1 MSPITIALILLLSGM
16 AFIVLEIFLPSGGV
30 LGFVAAV
37 LLVAAVVYAYLKC
50 DIAVGTA
57 FLAATVITVPVM
69 IGIAI
74 RVWPHTPMGR
84 MILLD
89 SATEEYADSPG
100 SPSHTELVGRRG
112 MARSNLLP
120 SGVAE
125 IDGNRWDVII
135 VGPAADRGDLIEV
148 VEVEGN
154 RILVTRVDETE
165 NVPAPDLEP
174 EASES
179 LTTRNDEIFEDDPFA

>member
-1 MSPITIALILLLSGM
+1 MSPITIALILLLSGL
-16 AFIVLEIFLPSGGV
+16 ALIVLEMFIPSGGV
-30 LGFVAAV
+30 LGFIAAV
-37 LLVAAVVYAYLKC
+37 LLIGAVVYAYLKC

-57 FLAATVITVPVM
+57 FLAATVVTVPVM

-89 SATEEYADSPG
+89 SATDEYVDSHESFG
-100 SPSHTELVGRRG
+100 HTELVGRRG
-112 MARSNLLP
+112 IARSNLLP

-154 RILVTRVDETE
+154 RVLVTKVDETE
-165 NVPAPDLEP
+165 AAPEPAAEESPT
-174 EASES
+174 ES

>member
-1 MSPITIALILLLSGM
+1 MSPITIALILLLSGL
-16 AFIVLEIFLPSGGV
+16 AFIVLEMFLPSGGV

-57 FLAATVITVPVM
+57 FLAAAVVTVPIM
-69 IGIAI
+69 IGVAI
-74 RVWPHTPMGR
+74 RIWPHTPMGR

-89 SATEEYADSPG
+89 SATEEFVDSHASSG
-100 SPSHTELVGRRG
+100 HTELVGRQG
-112 MARSNLLP
+112 IARSNLLP

-125 IDGNRWDVII
+125 IDGKRWDVII

-154 RILVTRVDETE
+154 RILVTRVDETQDIPE
-165 NVPAPDLEP
+165 PAPK
-174 EASES
+174 EATTES
-179 LTTRNDEIFEDDPFA
+179 LTTRNDQIFEDDPFA

>member
-1 MSPITIALILLLSGM
+1 MSPITIALILLLSGL
-16 AFIVLEIFLPSGGV
+16 ALIVLELFIPSGGV
-30 LGFVAAV
+30 LGFIAAV
-37 LLVAAVVYAYLKC
+37 LLVSAVVYAYWKC

-57 FLAATVITVPVM
+57 FLAAAVITVPVM

-74 RVWPHTPMGR
+74 RIWPHTPMGR

-89 SATEEYADSPG
+89 SATEEYVDSHASSG
-100 SPSHTELVGRRG
+100 HTELVGRRG
-112 MARSNLLP
+112 IARSNLLP

-154 RILVTRVDETE
+154 RILVARVDET
-165 NVPAPDLEP
+165 NDAPAPAAEH
-174 EASES
+174 AAAES

>member
-1 MSPITIALILLLSGM
+1 MSPITIALILLLSGL
-16 AFIVLEIFLPSGGV
+16 AFIVLELFLPSGGV
-30 LGFVAAV
+30 LGFIAAV
-37 LLVAAVVYAYLKC
+37 LLVGSVVYAYLKC

-57 FLAATVITVPVM
+57 FLAATVITVPIM

-74 RVWPHTPMGR
+74 RVWPYTPMGR

-89 SATEEYADSPG
+89 SATEEYVDSHESSG
-100 SPSHTELVGRRG
+100 HTELVGRRG
-112 MARSNLLP
+112 IARSNLLP

-165 NVPAPDLEP
+165 EVTAQSTEQ
-174 EASES
+174 EATQS
-179 LTTRNDEIFEDDPFA
+179 LTSRNDEIFEDDPFA

>member
-1 MSPITIALILLLSGM
+1 MSPITIALILLLSGL
-16 AFIVLEIFLPSGGV
+16 AFIVLEMFLPSGGI

-37 LLVAAVVYAYLKC
+37 LLVASVVYAYLKC
-50 DIAVGTA
+50 DIAIGTA
-57 FLAATVITVPVM
+57 FLAAAVITVPIM
-69 IGIAI
+69 IGAAI

-89 SATEEYADSPG
+89 SATEEYADARENPV
-100 SPSHTELVGRRG
+100 HTELVGRQG
-112 MARSNLLP
+112 IARSNLLP

-165 NVPAPDLEP
+165 NIPEP
-174 EASES
+174 SPQSDTAES

>member
-1 MSPITIALILLLSGM
+1 MSPISIALILLLSGL
-16 AFIVLEIFLPSGGV
+16 AVIVLEMFIPSGGV
-30 LGFVAAV
+30 LGFIAAV

-57 FLAATVITVPVM
+57 FLAVTVVTVPVL
-69 IGIAI
+69 IGVAI
-74 RVWPHTPMGR
+74 RIWPHTPMGR

-89 SATEEYADSPG
+89 SATDEYVDSHESFG
-100 SPSHTELVGRRG
+100 HTELVGRRG
-112 MARSNLLP
+112 IARSNLLP

-154 RILVTRVDETE
+154 RVLVTKVDETE
-165 NVPAPDLEP
+165 AVPEQPP
-174 EASES
+174 EQATTES

>member
-1 MSPITIALILLLSGM
+1 MSPITIALILLFSGL
-16 AFIVLEIFLPSGGV
+16 AFIVLELFLPSGGI
-30 LGFVAAV
+30 LGVAAAV
-37 LLVAAVVYAYLKC
+37 LLMASVIYAYLKC

-57 FLAATVITVPVM
+57 FLAAAVVTVPIM
-69 IGIAI
+69 IGVAI
-74 RVWPHTPMGR
+74 RLWPHTPMGR

-89 SATEEYADSPG
+89 SATEEFEDSQHNPV
-100 SPSHTELVGRRG
+100 HTELVGRRG
-112 MARSNLLP
+112 IARSNLLP

-154 RILVTRVDETE
+154 RVLVTRVDEPDE
-165 NVPAPDLEP
+165 VPPADPEP
-174 EASES
+174 ETSES
-179 LTTRNDEIFEDDPFA
+179 LTSRNDEIFEDDPFA

>member
-1 MSPITIALILLLSGM
+1 MSPITIALILLLSGL
-16 AFIVLEIFLPSGGV
+16 AFIVLEVFLPSGGI

-37 LLVAAVVYAYLKC
+37 LLVGSVIYAYLKC

-89 SATEEYADSPG
+89 SASEEFADSLENSG
-100 SPSHTELVGRRG
+100 HTELVGRRG
-112 MARSNLLP
+112 IARSNLLP

-154 RILVTRVDETE
+154 RVLVTRIDETDE
-165 NVPAPDLEP
+165 VPEP
-174 EASES
+174 VSEIETSES